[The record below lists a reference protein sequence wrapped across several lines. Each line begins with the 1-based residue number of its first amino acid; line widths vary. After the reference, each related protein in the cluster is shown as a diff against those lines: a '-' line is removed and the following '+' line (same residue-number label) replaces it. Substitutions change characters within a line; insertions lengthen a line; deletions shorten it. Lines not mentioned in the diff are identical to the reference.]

1 MNETNSNTNFRAAN
15 ARLSAKSCR
24 RDARRAKQRGD
35 EKWAKIYRAR
45 AREYDA
51 IAARLEAEVAK

>member
-1 MNETNSNTNFRAAN
+1 MDLDPSINFRAAN

-24 RDARRAKQRGD
+24 RDALRAKQRGD

-51 IAARLEAEVAK
+51 IAARLEAEVTQ

>member
-1 MNETNSNTNFRAAN
+1 MNNDSSINFRAAN

-35 EKWAKIYRAR
+35 TEWAKIYRAR

-51 IAARLEAEVAK
+51 IATALEAEVR